1 MPFCD
6 NCGQQ
11 IDEKQKFCP
20 NCGAR
25 NETAFQGQATQT
37 PPPPPPP
44 SKKSGADL
52 PPPPPPGSKSEV
64 SAPKK
69 VIAIEVDEHD
79 IDQAKA
85 KAKRGLSAA
94 FGFAKKGLSFGAE
107 LAGKGAE
114 IAGKGIEAARETIDE
129 RMSSSSEDA
138 PEGQGEQKLCPN
150 CGEAV
155 TGSGKFCNHCGQ
167 KLE

>member
-1 MPFCD
+1 MPYCD

-25 NETAFQGQATQT
+25 NEAAFKAQGASM

-44 SKKSGADL
+44 AKEVKANL
-52 PPPPPPGSKSEV
+52 PPPPPHGHKSNV
-64 SAPKK
+64 PPPKK
-69 VIAIEVDEHD
+69 LIDLEIDQKDVDEGVE
-79 IDQAKA
+79 

-94 FGFAKKGLSFGAE
+94 FGFAKKGLS
-107 LAGKGAE
+107 KGAE
-114 IAGKGIEAARETIDE
+114 MAGKGIDAARETIDE
-129 RMSSSSEDA
+129 RRSQQAQQPSA
-138 PEGQGEQKLCPN
+138 PPTEGQKVCPN

-167 KLE
+167 RLE

>member
-11 IDEKQKFCP
+11 IEEKQKFCP
-20 NCGAR
+20 HCGAK
-25 NETAFQGQATQT
+25 NEAAFQGQATQV
-37 PPPPPPP
+37 
-44 SKKSGADL
+44 
-52 PPPPPPGSKSEV
+52 PPPPPGQKSEV

-69 VIAIEVDEHD
+69 VIDIEVDEQD
-79 IDQAKA
+79 IDQAKE

-94 FGFAKKGLSFGAE
+94 FGFAKRGLS
-107 LAGKGAE
+107 KGAE
-114 IAGKGIEAARETIDE
+114 IAGKGIEVAGKGIEAARETIDE
-129 RMSSSSEDA
+129 RRSASSQDA
-138 PEGQGEQKLCPN
+138 PKNQGEQRFCPH

-155 TGSGKFCNHCGQ
+155 PGSAKFCNHCGH

>member
-1 MPFCD
+1 MPYCD

-25 NETAFQGQATQT
+25 NEAAFKAQGAST

-44 SKKSGADL
+44 PGHTSNV
-52 PPPPPPGSKSEV
+52 PPP
-64 SAPKK
+64 KK
-69 VIAIEVDEHD
+69 LIDLEIDQKDVDEGVE
-79 IDQAKA
+79 

-94 FGFAKKGLSFGAE
+94 FSFAKKGLS
-107 LAGKGAE
+107 KGAE
-114 IAGKGIEAARETIDE
+114 IAGKGIDAARETIDE
-129 RMSSSSEDA
+129 RRSQQAQQPPAPPAED
-138 PEGQGEQKLCPN
+138 QKACPN

>member
-20 NCGAR
+20 HCGAR
-25 NETAFQGQATQT
+25 NEAAFQGQATQA

-44 SKKSGADL
+44 SEKGGDDL
-52 PPPPPPGSKSEV
+52 PPPPPPGHKSEV

-69 VIAIEVDEHD
+69 VIDFEIDEQD
-79 IDQAKA
+79 IDQARE

-94 FGFAKKGLSFGAE
+94 FGFAKKGLS
-107 LAGKGAE
+107 KGAE
-114 IAGKGIEAARETIDE
+114 VAGKGIDVARETIDE
-129 RMSSSSEDA
+129 RKNASSQDDSKD
-138 PEGQGEQKLCPN
+138 QGEKLCPS
-150 CGEAV
+150 CGQAV
-155 TGSGKFCNHCGQ
+155 TGSGKFCNHCGY

>member
-1 MPFCD
+1 MPYCD

-25 NETAFQGQATQT
+25 NEAAFKAQGAST

-44 SKKSGADL
+44 PGQKSAV
-52 PPPPPPGSKSEV
+52 PPP
-64 SAPKK
+64 KK
-69 VIAIEVDEHD
+69 LIDLEIDQKDVDEGVE
-79 IDQAKA
+79 

-94 FGFAKKGLSFGAE
+94 FSFAKKGLS
-107 LAGKGAE
+107 KGAE
-114 IAGKGIEAARETIDE
+114 IAGKGIDAARETIDE
-129 RMSSSSEDA
+129 KRSQQPPA
-138 PEGQGEQKLCPN
+138 PPAEGQRLCPN

-155 TGSGKFCNHCGQ
+155 TGSGKFCNHCGH

>member
-20 NCGAR
+20 HCGAR
-25 NETAFQGQATQT
+25 NESAFQDQATQA
-37 PPPPPPP
+37 PPPP
-44 SKKSGADL
+44 L
-52 PPPPPPGSKSEV
+52 EQKSEA

-69 VIAIEVDEHD
+69 VIDFEVNEQD

-94 FGFAKKGLSFGAE
+94 FGFAKRGLS
-107 LAGKGAE
+107 KGAE

-129 RMSSSSEDA
+129 RRSASSQEAPKSS
-138 PEGQGEQKLCPN
+138 GEQRFCPN

-155 TGSGKFCNHCGQ
+155 PGSGKFCNHCGH

>member
-6 NCGQQ
+6 SCGQQ
-11 IDEKQKFCP
+11 IEEKQKFCP

-25 NETAFQGQATQT
+25 NEAAFQGQATQA
-37 PPPPPPP
+37 PPPPPP
-44 SKKSGADL
+44 SEKSEADL
-52 PPPPPPGSKSEV
+52 PPPPPPEHKSEV
-64 SAPKK
+64 PVPKK
-69 VIAIEVDEHD
+69 VIDIEVDQQD
-79 IDQAKA
+79 IDQAKE

-94 FGFAKKGLSFGAE
+94 FGFAKRGLS
-107 LAGKGAE
+107 KGAE

-129 RMSSSSEDA
+129 RRSASSQDA
-138 PEGQGEQKLCPN
+138 PKSQGEQRFCPN

-155 TGSGKFCNHCGQ
+155 PGSGKFCNHCGH